1 MLPVILTSMVY
12 FLVIFGTQHLLKD
25 QKPFN
30 CNRLFQIH
38 NALVCLASTALF
50 ALTMEQLVPLMWHR
64 GMHFTMC
71 SPSAYTQK
79 LELLYYLNY
88 LMKYWELADTMFMVL
103 KKKPLKLLHYYHH
116 SSTLVLCF
124 TQLLGKTTLVSP
136 PRNKHTSIYF
146 AFTCTYIFN

>member
-1 MLPVILTSMVY
+1 
-12 FLVIFGTQHLLKD
+12 
-25 QKPFN
+25 
-30 CNRLFQIH
+30 
-38 NALVCLASTALF
+38 
-50 ALTMEQLVPLMWHR
+50 MEQLVPLMWHR